1 VIKTGIVNLEKCV
14 KILICDENGSGQI
27 ITLDSLRKTVDD
39 LINIDEFREMYKDN
53 ILNKE
58 WYFWVD

>member
-1 VIKTGIVNLEKCV
+1 MGIVNLEKCV
-14 KILICDENGSGQI
+14 KILICDEHGSGQI
-27 ITLDSLRKTVDD
+27 ETLDSIRKIVDD